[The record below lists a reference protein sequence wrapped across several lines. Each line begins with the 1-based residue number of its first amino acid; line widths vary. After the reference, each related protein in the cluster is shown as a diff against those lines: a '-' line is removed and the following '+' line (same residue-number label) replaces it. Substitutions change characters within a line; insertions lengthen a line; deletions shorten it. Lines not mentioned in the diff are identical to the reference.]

1 MPIPRNQRPSDRKP
15 PGRGKPTPP
24 LARHPSRE
32 GIKKLPSWEGWTEG
46 PGWVPFRITRWRA
59 GLIQRFD
66 RPRSHDLAGGATV
79 DMTLPRLRF
88 LFQAKASPHVRA
100 NGRQAAVNDERLA
113 RDEG

>member
-1 MPIPRNQRPSDRKP
+1 MPIPRNQRSPEGGLPD
-15 PGRGKPTPP
+15 RGKPTPP

-32 GIKKLPSWEGWTEG
+32 GIKKLPSWEGWPEG

-66 RPRSHDLAGGATV
+66 RSRRHGFASYATV

-88 LFQAKASPHVRA
+88 LFQAKTSPHVRA
-100 NGRQAAVNDERLA
+100 NGGQAAVNNERLA
-113 RDEG
+113 GDEG